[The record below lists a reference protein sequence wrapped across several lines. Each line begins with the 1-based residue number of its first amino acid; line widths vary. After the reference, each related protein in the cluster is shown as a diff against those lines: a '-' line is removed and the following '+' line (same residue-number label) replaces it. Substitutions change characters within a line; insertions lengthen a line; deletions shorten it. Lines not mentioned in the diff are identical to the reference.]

1 MFQNIQNDQASYACI
16 TVSGFIFLRDAHWFV
31 ANRKEKV
38 SSLLLLYKQA
48 RVWLD
53 KYSTN
58 WSPWQID
65 PRFSHK
71 IARWRG
77 GVGVQ
82 IERKISWGG
91 GGTFVNSVG
100 GGCWSGK
107 KSPDLRSPEVVIS
120 VVAQQKNLYIWDLHQ
135 QASLPLAFSYCR
147 FLQNVWEKLV
157 AISNY
162 HSC

>member
-91 GGTFVNSVG
+91 GAHLSTPSG
-100 GGCWSGK
+100 GGMLVWK
-107 KSPDLRSPEVVIS
+107 KVSRFEISRSCHLCGGTTEKSIYLRSPPTGIS
-120 VVAQQKNLYIWDLHQ
+120 
-135 QASLPLAFSYCR
+135 AFS
-147 FLQNVWEKLV
+147 F
-157 AISNY
+157 
-162 HSC
+162 